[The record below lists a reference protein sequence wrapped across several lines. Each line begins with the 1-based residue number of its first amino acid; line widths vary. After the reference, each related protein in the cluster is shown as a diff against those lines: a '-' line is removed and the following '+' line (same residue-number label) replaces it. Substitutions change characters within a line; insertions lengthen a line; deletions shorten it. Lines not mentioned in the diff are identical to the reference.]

1 MSHDAVP
8 FARQTVATGISLRHV
23 ATALLLLLTLP
34 VLALGAAATLPVLLV
49 VCLAEAVRKFYF
61 IEPQRRRS
69 GR

>member
-8 FARQTVATGISLRHV
+8 FARQPASAGFSLRHV
-23 ATALLLLLTLP
+23 ATVLLLMLTLP
-34 VLALGAAATLPVLLV
+34 VIAVGAAATLPVLLV
-49 VCLAEAVRKFYF
+49 VCLAEAARKFYF